1 MNSKLINPYN
11 LLGINSNS
19 SISELKKNYYNL
31 SLLTHPDKG
40 GSNDDFQIVHLAYN
54 YIKEQLINR
63 NEKETTYEE
72 LEEEFEDF
80 IKKQE
85 ETKPPCFYEIYKETN
100 DWLNEFNK
108 KFEEQCYIN
117 SEDNDNS
124 NMDNNPFNKGYGSL
138 MDESNISEDY
148 LETEELQPNNTFETQ
163 IIQYEEPEYLPN
175 TIINFPLDKKEINDF
190 TELSGPIK
198 MSDYKKSF
206 DNSTIE
212 MNTKHKN
219 YQFKD
224 FPKENINYLPNNF

>member
-85 ETKPPCFYEIYKETN
+85 ETKPPCFYEIFKETN

-108 KFEEQCYIN
+108 KFEEQCYIDN
-117 SEDNDNS
+117 EDNINI
-124 NMDNNPFNKGYGSL
+124 DNNPFNKGYGSL

-148 LETEELQPNNTFETQ
+148 SEIEELEPNNTFETQ

-175 TIINFPLDKKEINDF
+175 TIINFP
-190 TELSGPIK
+190 
-198 MSDYKKSF
+198 
-206 DNSTIE
+206 
-212 MNTKHKN
+212 
-219 YQFKD
+219 
-224 FPKENINYLPNNF
+224 

>member
-85 ETKPPCFYEIYKETN
+85 ETKPPCFYEIFKETN

-117 SEDNDNS
+117 CEDNINIDN
-124 NMDNNPFNKGYGSL
+124 NNPFNKGYGSL

-148 LETEELQPNNTFETQ
+148 SEIEELQPNNTFEMQ

-175 TIINFPLDKKEINDF
+175 TIINFPLDNKEINDF

-198 MSDYKKSF
+198 MTDYKKSF

-212 MNTKHKN
+212 MNTKNKK
-219 YQFKD
+219 YEFKD
-224 FPKENINYLPNNF
+224 FPKEKINYQPNFF

>member
-85 ETKPPCFYEIYKETN
+85 ETKPPCFYEIFKETN

-117 SEDNDNS
+117 SEDNS
-124 NMDNNPFNKGYGSL
+124 NIDNNPFNKGYGSL
-138 MDESNISEDY
+138 MDESIISEDY
-148 LETEELQPNNTFETQ
+148 SEVEDKQPNNNFETQ

>member
-72 LEEEFEDF
+72 LEDEFEDF

-85 ETKPPCFYEIYKETN
+85 ETKPPCFYEIFKETN

-108 KFEEQCYIN
+108 KFEEECYLN
-117 SEDNDNS
+117 SEDNINIDN
-124 NMDNNPFNKGYGSL
+124 NNPFSKGYGSL

-148 LETEELQPNNTFETQ
+148 SEIEELQPNNTFEMQ
-163 IIQYEEPEYLPN
+163 IMQYEEPEYLPN
-175 TIINFPLDKKEINDF
+175 TIINFPLDNKEINDF

-198 MSDYKKSF
+198 MTDYKKSF

-212 MNTKHKN
+212 MNTKNKK
-219 YQFKD
+219 YEFKD
-224 FPKENINYLPNNF
+224 FPKEKINYQPNFF

>member
-72 LEEEFEDF
+72 LEEEFGDF

-85 ETKPPCFYEIYKETN
+85 ETKPSCFYDIFKETN

-108 KFEEQCYIN
+108 KFEEQCYLN
-117 SEDNDNS
+117 SEENINIDN
-124 NMDNNPFNKGYGSL
+124 NNPFNKGYGSL

-148 LETEELQPNNTFETQ
+148 SEIEELKPNNIFETQ
-163 IIQYEEPEYLPN
+163 IIEYQEPEYLPN

-190 TELSGPIK
+190 TELSGAIK
-198 MSDYKKSF
+198 MSDYKKSY
-206 DNSTIE
+206 DNSSIE
-212 MNTKHKN
+212 MNTKQTWAILK
-219 YQFKD
+219 K
-224 FPKENINYLPNNF
+224 